1 MDHWDKILLFKKA
14 IHEEFIGKEEVI
26 EHLLTCLFAGGHVLL
41 EDVPGIGKTTL
52 AKVLAGAAGLSLG
65 RVQFTPDTL
74 PSDVVGVNVYDMKTG
89 EFHWKQ
95 GAVMNQILLADEINR
110 TQPKTQS
117 SLLEVMAEGQV
128 SVDGKSYPLPAP
140 FMVIATENPIEYMG
154 TYPLPEAQMD
164 RFMMKLSLG
173 YPEREQE
180 LLIARHALLKEQ
192 KEAELVWQNGGQ
204 TPGNGGNTVGTVFP
218 DPVMT
223 AADLFECKKM
233 VTQVKVSE
241 QVLAYI
247 EDIIT
252 ATRTEERFRLG
263 GSTRAYLALM
273 KASQARAF
281 LQKRD
286 YVTPDDVKTLVIP
299 VLAHRTIL
307 TTEAKRQRAR
317 TDKVLLEVLSRVRVP
332 V

>member
-110 TQPKTQS
+110 TPPKTQS

-140 FMVIATENPIEYMG
+140 FMVIATENPIEY
-154 TYPLPEAQMD
+154 
-164 RFMMKLSLG
+164 LG

-204 TPGNGGNTVGTVFP
+204 APGNGGNTVGTVFP
-218 DPVMT
+218 DPVMM